1 MNPPK
6 RVRIGHATFDVKT
19 DPSTQLDLADRN
31 LAGESDG
38 NRLTLKVN
46 TAYPPGTVA
55 ETLLHEVLHMCL
67 FVTGTDSL
75 IEDDVEERV
84 IRPMAMALFGVLRDN
99 PKLVT
104 YLLNKE

>member
-1 MNPPK
+1 MPK
-6 RVRIGHATFDVKT
+6 RVRIGHAYFDVKT
-19 DPSTQLDLADRN
+19 DPSTALDLAARD

-38 NRLTLKVN
+38 NRLALKVN
-46 TAYPPGTVA
+46 TAYPVA
-55 ETLLHEVLHMCL
+55 TQQETLLHEILHMCL
-67 FVTGTDSL
+67 YVTGTDTQL
-75 IEDDVEERV
+75 DDDVEERV